1 MEKESLL
8 ILRDETGCTAH
19 QLKKLHEYICEQR
32 KTGVIV
38 LPVGTS
44 LVDIRYDEGSDK
56 HEIGYV

>member
-8 ILRDETGCTAH
+8 ILRDETGCTTY

-32 KTGVIV
+32 KTGVII

-44 LVDIRYDEGSDK
+44 LVDIRYEEGSDK

>member
-8 ILRDETGCTAH
+8 ILRDETGCTTY

-32 KTGVIV
+32 KTGVII

>member
-44 LVDIRYDEGSDK
+44 LGSDK